1 MHDHCITE
9 ISQENITT
17 AKEYLKFVKKKTLAT
32 FEMEERRLSIIN

>member
-17 AKEYLKFVKKKTLAT
+17 AKEYLKFVKKNTGY
-32 FEMEERRLSIIN
+32 I